1 MDQIARDRLPASAF
15 GRTLLAAVCLSLTVG
30 RAAAQSKPPA
40 AGIIDGLVTDTS
52 LVALSQASVSM
63 FGSTVKVE
71 TGADGRFR
79 VLQVPAGD
87 YIMIVKRVGFRPAS
101 SVIAVR
107 DNEEARVTFSLER
120 VPPELDT
127 VRVTTRH
134 MSGRL
139 ADFEERRKNN
149 VGGQFL
155 TQDDIERRHVAYAT
169 ELIVPMLGV
178 QMRVTPGG
186 GGQYKKIAMN
196 RRAGVLACPYQVL
209 VDGIPMPEA
218 FDLDLLPPP
227 STYAA
232 VEVYIGAATLPP
244 SLGATSGRW
253 CGVIA
258 VWTKEG
264 S

>member
-1 MDQIARDRLPASAF
+1 MGWLMNRREVSIALCMM
-15 GRTLLAAVCLSLTVG
+15 LAVE
-30 RAAAQSKPPA
+30 RALAQSRSPA
-40 AGIIDGLVTDTS
+40 AGVIDGLVTDTN
-52 LVALSQASVSM
+52 LVALSQASISM

-79 VLQVPAGD
+79 VLRVPAGE

-134 MSGRL
+134 MPGRL
-139 ADFEERRKNN
+139 ADFEERRQHNN
-149 VGGQFL
+149 GGQFL
-155 TQDDIERRHVAYAT
+155 TQDDIERRHVAFAT
-169 ELIVPMLGV
+169 ELIVPLMGV
-178 QMRVTPGG
+178 QMRLTPGG
-186 GGQYKKIAMN
+186 GGQYRKVAVN
-196 RRAGVLACPYQVL
+196 RRGGTLGPCPYQVL
-209 VDGIPMPEA
+209 VDGIPMPTA

-227 STYAA
+227 STYAG

-244 SLGATSGRW
+244 TLGTTGGRW

-264 S
+264 G